1 MSVENETNA
10 SFGQVAE
17 KNRNWRMIG
26 WVVAVLLVF
35 TFVIAWFDGGEM
47 PLRPI
52 AHSVSVPG
60 GAI

>member
-1 MSVENETNA
+1 
-10 SFGQVAE
+10 
-17 KNRNWRMIG
+17 MIG